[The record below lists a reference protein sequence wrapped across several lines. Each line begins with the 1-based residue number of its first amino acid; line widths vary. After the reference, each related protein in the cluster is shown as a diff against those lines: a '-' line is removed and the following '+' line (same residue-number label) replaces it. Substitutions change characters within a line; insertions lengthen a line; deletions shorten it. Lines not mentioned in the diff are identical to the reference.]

1 MTPPGRP
8 EGESLRAGRSSSVIP
23 VITIDGPTASGKGTV
38 ASRVAERLG
47 FHYLDSGALYR
58 LVALRALDEGIDPD
72 DPDTTARVA
81 ADLAPRFAQGRIR
94 LGERDVTE
102 AIRAEAVGRG
112 ASRVAVHAGVR
123 QALVDLQRGFR
134 RTPGLVADG
143 RDMGTVIFPDAA
155 LKVFLTAT
163 AEQRAERRYKQL
175 IENGFSANLIT
186 LLQDLRER
194 DARDIER
201 AAAPLTPA
209 ADALPVDSSRL
220 RVADVVD
227 LVLNWWQRSA
237 VANAE
242 VSDREA
248 AERSAGPARPR

>member
-1 MTPPGRP
+1 M
-8 EGESLRAGRSSSVIP
+8 IP

-38 ASRVAERLG
+38 AMRVAEPLG

-58 LVALRALDEGIDPD
+58 LVALRALDEGVDPD
-72 DPDTTARVA
+72 DA
-81 ADLAPRFAQGRIR
+81 AGTGRIATDLLPRFIQGRIW

-112 ASRVAVHAGVR
+112 ASRVAVHAVVR

-134 RTPGLVADG
+134 RAPGLVADG
-143 RDMGTVIFPDAA
+143 RDMGTVIFPDAT

-175 IENGFSANLIT
+175 IENGFSANLTT

-194 DARDIER
+194 DARDIGR
-201 AAAPLTPA
+201 TAAPLCA
-209 ADALPVDSSRL
+209 ATDALVIDSSRL
-220 RVADVVD
+220 QASEVVA
-227 LVLNWWQRSA
+227 LVLHGWQRS
-237 VANAE
+237 
-242 VSDREA
+242 RG
-248 AERSAGPARPR
+248 SAGS